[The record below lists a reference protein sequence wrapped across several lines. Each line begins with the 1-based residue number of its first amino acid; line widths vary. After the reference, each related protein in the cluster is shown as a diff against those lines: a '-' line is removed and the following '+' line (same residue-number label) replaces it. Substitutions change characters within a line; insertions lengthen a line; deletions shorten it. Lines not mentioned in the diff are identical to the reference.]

1 MEVNPRNNNNEVVLI
16 DIFDIKPSNPPSID
30 LDNVFRQFDIKI
42 NEPTITVKDDD
53 LIMKDYE
60 NIFIKK
66 TKKNDKKLNDNK
78 PITNNKTEESNVGNP
93 SKPSNKPTTNN
104 KTEESNVGNP
114 TKSSN
119 KPISDNKQPLN
130 LLDMMKPTNNKQ
142 PLNLL
147 DIMKPTNNTLNNN
160 QSLNLL
166 DSMKPTNNTLNNKQS
181 LNLLDSMKPIGNE
194 RQQLNNN
201 NDSNNNNNNN
211 NNNHNNNND
220 NHNNNTNHNNGKK
233 NSKYDN
239 INNGNNNNQKNI
251 VRVDIIIVPYESL
264 PTALLHFTGS
274 ADFNQKIRLYA
285 KKLCYMLNEYGL
297 FKGTKRIMVN
307 SEKDVFDKLM
317 LKYVPPNER

>member
-166 DSMKPTNNTLNNKQS
+166 DSMKPTNNTLNNKAVYYRHLKFYSIQAE
-181 LNLLDSMKPIGNE
+181 LLI
-194 RQQLNNN
+194 
-201 NDSNNNNNNN
+201 
-211 NNNHNNNND
+211 
-220 NHNNNTNHNNGKK
+220 
-233 NSKYDN
+233 
-239 INNGNNNNQKNI
+239 
-251 VRVDIIIVPYESL
+251 
-264 PTALLHFTGS
+264 
-274 ADFNQKIRLYA
+274 
-285 KKLCYMLNEYGL
+285 
-297 FKGTKRIMVN
+297 
-307 SEKDVFDKLM
+307 SEEEM
-317 LKYVPPNER
+317 LKCIRFHHNFRCRIKKGVDSIYLERFNLNTGYGFKKTSSKNKFFIIHFYNPCNNWHKGADNRNEPGCNNCQCTVFFIELLGRI